1 MKKIFLG
8 KDNLLRGGWQIVV
21 CFLTF
26 LLSTVVFQL
35 VFGLVIQFG
44 FGGQLSEVA
53 NRLLSTVMDVGVAVI
68 LVFVFVKINR
78 ASIRAIGFDSI
89 KNSWKQFI
97 VGSVAAIVS
106 IAVLSVFSYVI
117 GDYHIVT
124 IGFSPMIILYFV
136 SFIGTGIIEEVLC
149 RGFMQQALSP
159 RWGTTLAI
167 LFPSVLFGALHLA
180 NPHFSVIAM
189 LNTALVGIVFG
200 IFTFMYN
207 NLAAAIGYHIFWN
220 FFLGNIF
227 GVAVSGGGDRA
238 SLITSQMDRDTIWT
252 GGEYGFEGGLA
263 CTILIIITIALQFY
277 FLRLR
282 KNKESEA
289 VHTV

>member
-1 MKKIFLG
+1 MKKLFLG

-21 CFLTF
+21 CILTL

-35 VFGLVIQFG
+35 VFGIVIQIG
-44 FGGQLSEVA
+44 FDGQFSEVV
-53 NRLLSTVMDVGVAVI
+53 NRLLSTVMDVGAAVI
-68 LVFVFVKINR
+68 LVFVFIKINR
-78 ASIRAIGFDSI
+78 TSIRAIGFDSI

-97 VGSVAAIVS
+97 VGSVVAIASVAALS
-106 IAVLSVFSYVI
+106 IFSYVI
-117 GDYHIVT
+117 GDYHIVK

-136 SFIGTGIIEEVLC
+136 GFVGTGIVEEVLC

-200 IFTFMYN
+200 VFTFMYN

-227 GVAVSGGGDRA
+227 GVAVSGGGDKA
-238 SLITSQMDRDTIWT
+238 SLIISQMDRDTIWT

-263 CTILIIITIALQFY
+263 CTILIVVTIALQFY
-277 FLRLR
+277 FM
-282 KNKESEA
+282 KKGKETK
-289 VHTV
+289 VD